1 MSVIPPQI
9 NVPLTPSENMSIET
23 YAMLKSITDALVA
36 AQETITA
43 QAATIADHEARI
55 TALEP

>member
-1 MSVIPPQI
+1 MS
-9 NVPLTPSENMSIET
+9 
-23 YAMLKSITDALVA
+23 DALTE
-36 AQETITA
+36 AQATITA